1 MLRTNLTKL
10 YVGDD
15 YNTAPETGSD
25 IEAKVIR
32 STPISTAQRDN
43 IATPLA
49 GMEIYNSTTNQF
61 EFYNGTVWGAS

>member
-1 MLRTNLTKL
+1 MFRTNFTKL

-15 YNTAPETGSD
+15 YNTAPETNSD

-32 STPISTAQRDN
+32 NTPITSTQRDN
-43 IATPLA
+43 IDNPEA

-61 EFYNGTVWGAS
+61 EFYNGTVWGAV

>member
-1 MLRTNLTKL
+1 MFRTNLTKL

-15 YNTAPETGSD
+15 YSTAPETNSD

-32 STPISTAQRDN
+32 NTPITTAQRDN
-43 IATPLA
+43 ISTPLA
-49 GMEIYNSTTNQF
+49 GMEIYNGTTNQF

>member
-15 YNTAPETGSD
+15 YNTAPETNSD

-32 STPISTAQRDN
+32 NTPITTAQRDN
-43 IATPLA
+43 IANPEA
-49 GMEIYNSTTNQF
+49 GMVIYNSTTDQR
-61 EFYNGTVWGAS
+61 EFYNGTVWGAV

>member
-15 YNTAPETGSD
+15 YNTAPETNSD
-25 IEAKVIR
+25 IECKVFR
-32 STPISTAQRDN
+32 NSPITTTQRDN
-43 IATPLA
+43 IANPEA
-49 GMEIYNSTTNQF
+49 GMEIYSSSNNRF

>member
-15 YNTAPETGSD
+15 YNTAPETDSD

-32 STPISTAQRDN
+32 NTPITTTQRDA

-49 GMEIYNSTTNQF
+49 GMEIYNSTTDQF
-61 EFYNGTVWGAS
+61 EFYNGSVWGAS